1 MRRIALVIVLAGMLG
16 LPAFAQQADIEA
28 VNAKWI
34 ELFNKGDFAGVASLY
49 TEDAT
54 AFPPGSPMA
63 KGRAAIE
70 AMWKKMAEQVSD
82 PKITTLDV
90 KSLGPSAAREIGTF
104 SLKTKGASPRELSG
118 KYLVVWEK
126 IGSDWKLAADIWN
139 DGK

>member
-1 MRRIALVIVLAGMLG
+1 
-16 LPAFAQQADIEA
+16 
-28 VNAKWI
+28 
-34 ELFNKGDFAGVASLY
+34 
-49 TEDAT
+49 
-54 AFPPGSPMA
+54 
-63 KGRAAIE
+63 
-70 AMWKKMAEQVSD
+70 MAEQVSD

-104 SLKTKGASPRELSG
+104 SLKTKGASPRELSS